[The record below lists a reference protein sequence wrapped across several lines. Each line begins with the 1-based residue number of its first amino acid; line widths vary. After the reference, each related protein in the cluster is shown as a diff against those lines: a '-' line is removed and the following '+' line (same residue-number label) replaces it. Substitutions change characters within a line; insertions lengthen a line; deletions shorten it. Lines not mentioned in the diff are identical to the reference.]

1 MKSLLL
7 LLMIVPYASF
17 ANANTKGMLDA
28 RAMTLKQWN
37 SKPATPGIGS
47 GAKSKKAPVAPPADS
62 PSEPQDHLTR

>member
-7 LLMIVPYASF
+7 LLTIVPYASF

-37 SKPATPGIGS
+37 SKPGTRASAQAPTP
-47 GAKSKKAPVAPPADS
+47 KKPPLRCL
-62 PSEPQDHLTR
+62 LTVQVNRKII